1 MDQIWKRI
9 EAVAEQNNGFIR
21 TSQVEELGISRPMLR
36 KYTDAGKLEQVRKGL
51 YVLSDDIADEYALL
65 QARSKVAVFS
75 YGTALFLWGL
85 SDRTPHV
92 YDITMPRGANISL
105 LKRDNS
111 NLRCHYVQQEIY
123 ELGISETTSPQGATV
138 RLYDK
143 ERCICDLI
151 RDKEQM
157 DMQLYSQAIKDYFKS
172 KPNNRKL
179 LKYGKVFG
187 LKIRLE
193 HIWRFCNENTGTI
206 KRHYT
211 QYGSKEKFTGA
222 GSFADVSV

>member
-157 DMQLYSQAIKDYFKS
+157 DMQLYSQAIKVYFKS

-187 LKIRLE
+187 IEDKIRTYMEVL
-193 HIWRFCNENTGTI
+193 
-206 KRHYT
+206 
-211 QYGSKEKFTGA
+211 
-222 GSFADVSV
+222 